1 MEFRVDQTWEDPM
14 NEESKDS
21 FEIRA
26 LWNVQKD
33 VTVAREGT
41 GTRDES

>member
-1 MEFRVDQTWEDPM
+1 MEVRVDQTWVILGTV
-14 NEESKDS
+14 SRRGFQVKS
-21 FEIRA
+21 T
-26 LWNVQKD
+26 WNVQKD